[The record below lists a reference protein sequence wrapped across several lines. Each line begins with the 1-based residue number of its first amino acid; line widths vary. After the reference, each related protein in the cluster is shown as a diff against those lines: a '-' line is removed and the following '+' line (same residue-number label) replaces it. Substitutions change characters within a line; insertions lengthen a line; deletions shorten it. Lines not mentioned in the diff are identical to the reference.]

1 MLRQQ
6 FRKPK
11 KDQVKLNFQWLV
23 QDLKNQLW
31 FTVALYCVAGFA
43 AALGALFVNRLI
55 PDSVS
60 SQIGADAVDRILG
73 IMAASMLAVA
83 TFSISTMV
91 QAFASAASGG
101 TPRAAQLVI
110 EDRTAQQ
117 ALATFIG
124 AFVFSLVGLIA
135 LSTGAYG
142 SSGRLI
148 LFGATI
154 VVVVLIV
161 VMLLRW
167 IQRLSK
173 LGRLGDTVDQVER
186 ATLSAV
192 EARRKSPCL
201 GGRPAITRPPGARD
215 LFASRIGYVRRIDM
229 AGLAELAGAADC
241 DIHVCALP
249 GTFTSPDRALA
260 AMGRTA
266 NGEFDDEFFEKVEA
280 CFMIGDQRSFEQD
293 PRFGLVV
300 LSEVASRAL
309 SPAVNDPGTAIDVI
323 GTVVRIMSVWANGA
337 DRAEADVQYPR
348 IHVPQVTP
356 CDMLDDV
363 IVPISRDGAP
373 LVEVCIRLQKALRA
387 IARLGDAALADAANE
402 HARLALARAEQ
413 ALIFPPDRT
422 RLAAVGAGGE

>member
-1 MLRQQ
+1 MNLNLR
-6 FRKPK
+6 
-11 KDQVKLNFQWLV
+11 WLV
-23 QDLKNQLW
+23 QDIKSQLW
-31 FTVALYCVAGFA
+31 FTVALYCALGLL
-43 AALGALFVNRLI
+43 AALGALFLNRLI

-73 IMAASMLAVA
+73 ILAASMLAVT

-91 QAFASAASGG
+91 QAFASAANGA

-110 EDRTAQQ
+110 EDSTAQQ

-142 SSGRLI
+142 SSGRLV
-148 LFGATI
+148 LFVATI
-154 VVVVLIV
+154 AVVVLIV

-173 LGRLGDTVDQVER
+173 LGRLGETVDQVEH
-186 ATLSAV
+186 ATLAAIKS
-192 EARRKSPCL
+192 RREKPCL
-201 GGRPAITRPPGARD
+201 GGRPAVAIPDNAGRLVAHH
-215 LFASRIGYVRRIDM
+215 IGYVRRIDM
-229 AGLAELAGAADC
+229 DGLARLAEKAEC

-249 GTFTSPDRALA
+249 GTFVSPDRPLA
-260 AMGRTA
+260 AIA
-266 NGEFDDEFFEKVEA
+266 GEVSDKIKDDFREKLEA

-323 GTVVRIMSVWANGA
+323 GTVVRIMAAWS
-337 DRAEADVQYPR
+337 EASDSETDEVSHARVYVAALAPR
-348 IHVPQVTP
+348 
-356 CDMLDDV
+356 DMLDDAF
-363 IVPISRDGAP
+363 VPIARDGAG
-373 LVEVCIRLQKALRA
+373 LVEVGIRLQKALRTMA
-387 IARLGDAALADAANE
+387 QFGDAALAEAARD
-402 HARLALARAEQ
+402 HAHMALARAEQ
-413 ALIFPPDRT
+413 ALAFGPDRA
-422 RLAAVGAGGE
+422 RLAAVASGGM